1 MESGIAEDEEA
12 GQSGMD
18 PSRPDTLSRR
28 RRSID
33 LRALDERAEKDLHD
47 HLQKVRVRFLAKDP
61 NVTRGEGPGERK
73 YGKHARSAPRSEPLI
88 IQPRK
93 GRPARWRKIPVV
105 DRFRLRGTCRLR
117 ATLPGAAGPPACG
130 GLGNRG
136 AAHASLCMGREHGG
150 TQAVSR
156 RSGSPR
162 EAWSE
167 GPKVLPLRKLLT
179 GGILGRRAGAPFL
192 APTPR

>member
-18 PSRPDTLSRR
+18 PSRPDTLSRT

-93 GRPARWRKIPVV
+93 GRPADP
-105 DRFRLRGTCRLR
+105 RFPLLPFSRRHLQAPSDIAGSGGAPRRAAAWETEARSVP
-117 ATLPGAAGPPACG
+117 ATLARIVNTEGPRPQAADQGRRGRPG
-130 GLGNRG
+130 
-136 AAHASLCMGREHGG
+136 GR
-150 TQAVSR
+150 SR
-156 RSGSPR
+156 RCC
-162 EAWSE
+162 
-167 GPKVLPLRKLLT
+167 
-179 GGILGRRAGAPFL
+179 PF
-192 APTPR
+192 ANS